1 MGGGSGLVPL
11 TRAFYMPVS
20 PGVAKYF
27 SFRDEKY
34 SKGAPP
40 TYPALRVPSLRLILT
55 ARIDR
60 ASMP

>member
-1 MGGGSGLVPL
+1 
-11 TRAFYMPVS
+11 MPVS

-40 TYPALRVPSLRLILT
+40 TYPALRVPTFQLILT
-55 ARIDR
+55 ARIDS
-60 ASMP
+60 ASMR